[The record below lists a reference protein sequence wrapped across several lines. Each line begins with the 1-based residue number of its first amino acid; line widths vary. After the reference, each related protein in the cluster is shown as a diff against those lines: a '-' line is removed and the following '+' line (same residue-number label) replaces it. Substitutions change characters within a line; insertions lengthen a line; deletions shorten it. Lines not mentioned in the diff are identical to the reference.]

1 MSDTEQEA
9 PCAIY
14 GIERWGNDRFKV
26 LENGNIGLITQHDT
40 GSTTTDLTSI
50 LHSLE
55 ERGIASPIL
64 LRVANSLKSQIDRI
78 NTSFANAMKE
88 LKYQACYRGV
98 FPIKVNQQAHV
109 IEKIVEYGAPHN
121 FGLEVGSKPELI
133 IALGQHLSKEALL
146 ICNGIKDSEFIN
158 LALLSRKL
166 GFNTIIVLE
175 SKSELELVL
184 EESKKLKIRPL
195 LGIRIK
201 LNNRV
206 TGNWASSSGDR
217 SAFGL
222 SSPDVLHVID
232 RLKEEGYLDCLQ
244 LQHFH
249 LGSQVPDILDVR
261 RSAAEACRFFVELRK
276 EGAPLSYIDLGGG
289 LGIDYT
295 GEHKSTENSINYS
308 TDEYCYSIVEA
319 VMNTMDDAGQ
329 KHPII
334 VTESGRATVAYSSM
348 LLFNIIDV
356 THYEEDTSVE
366 VTEDDNRSIRD
377 MRDVQSYLTP
387 SRLQECLNDVT
398 FYRDEVRRNFG
409 RGEVGLRDL
418 AKAEKLYLNLLAR
431 MRKATESDEWV
442 SDDVLS
448 ALESAADI
456 YHANFSLFQS
466 LPDVW
471 AIDQL
476 HPIIPIQRLN
486 ETPTHRAILSDITCD
501 SDGKV
506 DQFVLAD
513 GISQSLPVHKLAE
526 DEHYCMAV
534 FFVGAY
540 QETLG
545 DLHNLFGDTNVATI
559 EIKPDGDF
567 NLIHEVEGDTIS
579 EVLSYVEYNPIAL
592 SNSFKQMVEK
602 AVSDKKLTVKERKA
616 IMSAFKE
623 SMNGYTYFEHQS

>member
-1 MSDTEQEA
+1 MSISDEQT
-9 PCAIY
+9 PGAIY
-14 GIERWGNDRFKV
+14 GIERWGNGRFEI
-26 LENGNIGLITQHDT
+26 LENGNIGLITHHDQ
-40 GSTTTDLTSI
+40 GTTSTDLTSI

-64 LRVANSLKSQIDRI
+64 LRVANSLKEQIDRI
-78 NTSFANAMKE
+78 NNGFKTAIKE
-88 LKYQACYRGV
+88 LDYSADYRGV
-98 FPIKVNQQAHV
+98 FPVKVNQQAHV
-109 IEKIVEYGAPHN
+109 IEKIVEYGAPHE

-133 IALGQHLSKEALL
+133 IALSQRLSREALL

-175 SKSELELVL
+175 SASELELVL
-184 EESKKLKIRPL
+184 EEAKKLKIRPA

-201 LNNRV
+201 LNNRI

-222 SSPDVLHVID
+222 SSPDVLRVVD
-232 RLKEEGYLDCLQ
+232 RLRDEGYLDCLL

-261 RSAAEACRFFVELRK
+261 RSTAEACRFFVELRK
-276 EGAPLSYIDLGGG
+276 EGAPLHYIDLGGG

-295 GEHKSTENSINYS
+295 GEHKSTENSINYT
-308 TDEYCYSIVEA
+308 TDEYCYNIVEA
-319 VMNTMDDAGQ
+319 VRNTMDDAGE

-348 LLFNIIDV
+348 LLFNILDV
-356 THYEEDTSVE
+356 TEYDEDEEVE
-366 VTEDDNRSIRD
+366 VTEEDSRSLRD
-377 MRDVQSYLTP
+377 MRDVESYLTP
-387 SRLQECLNDVT
+387 ARLQECLNDVT

-409 RGEVGLRDL
+409 RGECGLRDM
-418 AKAEKLYLNLLAR
+418 AKAEQLYLHLISK
-431 MRKATESDEWV
+431 MRKVARTDEWI
-442 SDDVLS
+442 SDDVVS
-448 ALESAADI
+448 ALEATADI
-456 YHANFSLFQS
+456 YHSNFSLFQS

-476 HPIIPIQRLN
+476 HPIVPIQRLN
-486 ETPTHRAILSDITCD
+486 EEPTRRAILSDITCD

-513 GISQSLPVHKLAE
+513 GISQSLPVHALSE
-526 DEHYCMAV
+526 GEHYSLAV

-559 EIKPDGDF
+559 EIRPDGAFD
-567 NLIHEVEGDTIS
+567 LIHEVEGDTIA
-579 EVLSYVEYNPIAL
+579 EVLRYVEYDPLAM
-592 SNSFKQMVEK
+592 SNSFKMMVEE
-602 AVSDKKLTVKERKA
+602 AVSRKALTLKERKA
-616 IMSAFKE
+616 MMNAFKE
-623 SMNGYTYFEHQS
+623 SLNGYTYFEFDH

>member
-1 MSDTEQEA
+1 MATSAT
-9 PCAIY
+9 
-14 GIERWGNDRFKV
+14 
-26 LENGNIGLITQHDT
+26 
-40 GSTTTDLTSI
+40 STDLTSI
-50 LHSLE
+50 LYSLE

-64 LRVANSLKSQIDRI
+64 LRVANILKNRIDEI
-78 NTSFANAMKE
+78 NTKFKTAIKE
-88 LKYQACYRGV
+88 LDYKADYRGV

-109 IEKIVEYGAPHN
+109 IEKIVEYGAPHH

-133 IALGQHLSKEALL
+133 IALGQRLSSEAML

-175 SKSELELVL
+175 SASELELVL
-184 EESKKLKIRPL
+184 EESKKLKIRPA

-201 LNNRV
+201 LNNRI

-222 SSPDVLHVID
+222 SSPDVLRVVD
-232 RLKEEGYLDCLQ
+232 RLRKEGYLDCLQ

-261 RSAAEACRFFVELRK
+261 RSTAEACRYFVELRK
-276 EGAPLSYIDLGGG
+276 EGAPLNYIDLGGG

-295 GEHKSTENSINYS
+295 GEHKSTDNSINY
-308 TDEYCYSIVEA
+308 TTGEYCMNIVEA
-319 VMNTMDDAGQ
+319 VKNTMDDAGEP
-329 KHPII
+329 HPII

-348 LLFNIIDV
+348 LLFNILDV
-356 THYEEDTSVE
+356 THFDENEAVEVDPEDT
-366 VTEDDNRSIRD
+366 RSLRD
-377 MRDVQSYLTP
+377 MRDVESYLTP
-387 SRLQECLNDVT
+387 ARLQECLNDVT

-409 RGEVGLRDL
+409 RGECGLRDL
-418 AKAEKLYLNLLAR
+418 AKAEKLYLHLIAK
-431 MRKATESDEWV
+431 MRDVSKSDEWI
-442 SDDVLS
+442 SDDVIT
-448 ALESAADI
+448 ALEATADI

-476 HPIIPIQRLN
+476 HPIIPIQRLD
-486 ETPTHRAILSDITCD
+486 EEPTRRAILSDITCD

-513 GISQSLPVHKLAE
+513 GISGSLPVHALSKG
-526 DEHYCMAV
+526 EHYSLAV

-559 EIKPDGDF
+559 EIQPDGDF

-579 EVLSYVEYNPIAL
+579 EVLRYVEYDPLAL
-592 SNSFKQMVEK
+592 SNSFKAMVEE
-602 AVSDKKLTVKERKA
+602 AVSKKLLSLKERKMM
-616 IMSAFKE
+616 MSAFKE
-623 SMNGYTYFEHQS
+623 SLNGYTYFEH

>member
-1 MSDTEQEA
+1 MTRLSNSGPE
-9 PCAIY
+9 AIY
-14 GIERWGNDRFKV
+14 GIERWGKGLFEV
-26 LENGNIGLITQHDT
+26 LENGNIGLITQHGET
-40 GSTTTDLTSI
+40 TTTTDLTSI

-64 LRVANSLKSQIDRI
+64 LRVANNLQSQIDKI
-78 NTSFANAMKE
+78 NKGFQTAIRDLNYKNS
-88 LKYQACYRGV
+88 YRGV
-98 FPIKVNQQAHV
+98 FPVKVNQQAHV

-133 IALGQHLSKEALL
+133 IALGQRLAPESLL
-146 ICNGIKDSEFIN
+146 ICNGIKDSEFIS

-166 GFNTIIVLE
+166 GFNTVLVLE
-175 SKSELELVL
+175 SVSELELVL
-184 EESKKLKIRPL
+184 KESKRLGIRPA

-201 LNNRV
+201 LNNRI
-206 TGNWASSSGDR
+206 TGNWALSSGDR

-222 SSPDVLHVID
+222 SAPDVLHVIE
-232 RLKEEGYLDCLQ
+232 RLKEEEFLDCLL

-261 RSAAEACRFFVELRK
+261 RSTAEACRFFVELRK
-276 EGAPLSYIDLGGG
+276 EGAPLKYIDLGGG

-295 GEHKSTENSINYS
+295 GEHKSTENSINY
-308 TDEYCYSIVEA
+308 TTTEYCNNIVEA
-319 VMNTMDDAGQ
+319 VKNTMDDAGED
-329 KHPII
+329 HPII

-348 LLFNIIDV
+348 LLFNILDV
-356 THYEEDTSVE
+356 THYEDREPIE
-366 VTEDDNRSIRD
+366 IGNDDLRSLRD
-377 MRDVQSYLTP
+377 MRDVESYLTP
-387 SRLQECLNDVT
+387 ARLQECLNDVT

-409 RGEVGLRDL
+409 RGEIGLRDL
-418 AKAEKLYLNLLAR
+418 VKAEKLYLHLVSR
-431 MRKATESDEWV
+431 MRKVAQGDEWV
-442 SDDVLS
+442 SDDVKS
-448 ALESAADI
+448 ALESSADI

-486 ETPTHRAILSDITCD
+486 EEPTRRAILSDITCD

-513 GISQSLPVHKLAE
+513 GISNSLPVHELSE
-526 DEHYCMAV
+526 GEHYHLAV

-559 EIKPDGDF
+559 EIQPDGDV
-567 NLIHEVEGDTIS
+567 NLIHEVEGDTIA
-579 EVLSYVEYNPIAL
+579 EVLRYVEYDPLAL
-592 SNSFKQMVEK
+592 SNSFKKMVEE
-602 AVSDKKLTVKERKA
+602 AVSRKRLTAGERKT
-616 IMSAFKE
+616 IMTAFKE
-623 SMNGYTYFEHQS
+623 SLNGYTYFEH

>member
-1 MSDTEQEA
+1 MTRLSNSGPE
-9 PCAIY
+9 AIY
-14 GIERWGNDRFKV
+14 GIERWGKGLFEV
-26 LENGNIGLITQHDT
+26 LENGNIGLITQHGET
-40 GSTTTDLTSI
+40 TTTTDLTSI

-64 LRVANSLKSQIDRI
+64 LRVANNLQSQIDKI
-78 NTSFANAMKE
+78 NKGFQTAIRDLNYKNS
-88 LKYQACYRGV
+88 YRGV
-98 FPIKVNQQAHV
+98 FPVKVNQQAHV

-133 IALGQHLSKEALL
+133 IALGQRLASESLL
-146 ICNGIKDSEFIN
+146 ICNGIKDSEFIS

-166 GFNTIIVLE
+166 GFNTVLVLE
-175 SKSELELVL
+175 SVSELELVL
-184 EESKKLKIRPL
+184 KESKRLGIRPA

-201 LNNRV
+201 LNNRI
-206 TGNWASSSGDR
+206 TGNWALSSGDR

-222 SSPDVLHVID
+222 SAPDVLHVIE
-232 RLKEEGYLDCLQ
+232 RLKEEEFLDCLL

-261 RSAAEACRFFVELRK
+261 RSTAEACRFFVELRK
-276 EGAPLSYIDLGGG
+276 EGAPLKYIDLGGG

-295 GEHKSTENSINYS
+295 GEHKSTENSINY
-308 TDEYCYSIVEA
+308 TTTEYCNNIVEA
-319 VMNTMDDAGQ
+319 VKNTMDDAGEE
-329 KHPII
+329 HPII

-348 LLFNIIDV
+348 LLFNILDV
-356 THYEEDTSVE
+356 THYEDRDPIEINA
-366 VTEDDNRSIRD
+366 DDLRSLRD
-377 MRDVQSYLTP
+377 MRDVETYLTP
-387 SRLQECLNDVT
+387 ARLQECLNDVM

-409 RGEVGLRDL
+409 RGEIGLRDL
-418 AKAEKLYLNLLAR
+418 VKAEKLYLHLLSR
-431 MRKATESDEWV
+431 MRKVAQGDEWV
-442 SDDVLS
+442 SDDVKS
-448 ALESAADI
+448 ALESSADI

-486 ETPTHRAILSDITCD
+486 EEPTRRAILSDITCD

-513 GISQSLPVHKLAE
+513 GISNSLPVHELSE
-526 DEHYCMAV
+526 GEHYHLAV

-559 EIKPDGDF
+559 EIQPDGDV
-567 NLIHEVEGDTIS
+567 NLIHEVEGDTIA
-579 EVLSYVEYNPIAL
+579 EVLRYVEYDPLAL
-592 SNSFKQMVEK
+592 SNSFKKMVEE
-602 AVSDKKLTVKERKA
+602 AVSKKRLTAGERKT
-616 IMSAFKE
+616 IMTAFKE
-623 SMNGYTYFEHQS
+623 SLNGYTYFEH

>member
-1 MSDTEQEA
+1 MSTTEQEA

-14 GIERWGNDRFKV
+14 GIERWGNDRFEV
-26 LENGNIGLITQHDT
+26 LDNGNIGLITDHAE
-40 GSTTTDLTSI
+40 GPVTTDLTSI

-64 LRVANSLKSQIDRI
+64 LRVANSLKNQIDRI
-78 NTSFANAMKE
+78 NVSFANAMKE
-88 LKYQACYRGV
+88 LEYKANYRGV

-109 IEKIVEYGAPHN
+109 IEKIVEYGAPHS

-133 IALGQHLSKEALL
+133 IALGQRLSKEALL
-146 ICNGIKDSEFIN
+146 VCNGIKDSEFIN

-175 SKSELELVL
+175 SKSELDLVL
-184 EESKKLKIRPL
+184 SESKKLNIRPQ

-201 LNNRV
+201 LNNRI

-232 RLKEEGYLDCLQ
+232 RLRDEGYLDCLQ

-249 LGSQVPDILDVR
+249 LGSQVPDIIDVR

-276 EGAPLSYIDLGGG
+276 EGAPLNYIDLGGG

-319 VMNTMDDAGQ
+319 VKNTMDDADQ
-329 KHPII
+329 KHPTI

-348 LLFNIIDV
+348 LLFNIINV
-356 THYEEDTSVE
+356 THYEEDNSVE
-366 VTEDDNRSIRD
+366 VTEEDDRSIRD
-377 MRDVQSYLTP
+377 MRDVETYLTP

-418 AKAEKLYLNLLAR
+418 AKAEKLYLNLIAK
-431 MRKATESDEWV
+431 MRKATEADEWV
-442 SDDVLS
+442 SDDVLT

-486 ETPTHRAILSDITCD
+486 ETPTRRAILSDITCD

-513 GISQSLPVHKLAE
+513 GISSSLPVHALE
-526 DEHYCMAV
+526 DDEHYCMAV

-559 EIKPDGDF
+559 EIKPNGDF
-567 NLIHEVEGDTIS
+567 NLIHEVEGDTIA

-592 SNSFKQMVEK
+592 SNSFKQMVEE
-602 AVSDKKLTVKERKA
+602 AVSNKKLTVKERKTMMA
-616 IMSAFKE
+616 AFKE
-623 SMNGYTYFEHQS
+623 SMNGYTYFEHS

>member
-1 MSDTEQEA
+1 LSNSGPD
-9 PCAIY
+9 AIY
-14 GIERWGNDRFKV
+14 GIERWGKDLFKV
-26 LENGNIGLITQHDT
+26 LENGNIGLITQHDE
-40 GSTTTDLTSI
+40 TTTITDLTSI

-64 LRVANSLKSQIDRI
+64 LRVANNLKSQIDKI
-78 NTSFANAMKE
+78 NNGFQHAIKE
-88 LKYQACYRGV
+88 LNYKNSYRGV
-98 FPIKVNQQAHV
+98 FPVKVNQQAHV
-109 IEKIVEYGAPHN
+109 IEKIVEYGAPHH

-133 IALGQHLSKEALL
+133 IALGQYLAKESLL
-146 ICNGIKDSEFIN
+146 ICNGIKDSEFIS

-175 SKSELELVL
+175 SLSELELVL
-184 EESKKLKIRPL
+184 EASKRLDIRPA

-201 LNNRV
+201 LNNRI

-222 SSPDVLHVID
+222 SAPDVLHVID
-232 RLKEEGYLDCLQ
+232 RLKEESYLDCLQ

-261 RSAAEACRFFVELRK
+261 RSTAEACRFFVELRR
-276 EGAPLSYIDLGGG
+276 EGAPLKYIDLGGG

-295 GEHKSTENSINYS
+295 GEHKSTENSINY
-308 TDEYCYSIVEA
+308 TTGEYCMNIVEA
-319 VMNTMDDAGQ
+319 VKNTMDDAGEE
-329 KHPII
+329 HPII

-348 LLFNIIDV
+348 LLFNILDV
-356 THYEEDTSVE
+356 THYEDKEPIE
-366 VTEDDNRSIRD
+366 IGEDDLRSVRD
-377 MRDVQSYLTP
+377 MRDVESYLTP
-387 SRLQECLNDVT
+387 ARLQECLNDVT

-409 RGEVGLRDL
+409 RGEIGLRDL
-418 AKAEKLYLNLLAR
+418 VKAERLYMHLITK
-431 MRKATESDEWV
+431 MRKVAKSDEWI
-442 SDDVLS
+442 SEDVLS
-448 ALESAADI
+448 ALESSADI

-486 ETPTHRAILSDITCD
+486 EEPTRRAILSDITCD

-513 GISQSLPVHKLAE
+513 GVSNSLPVHELSE
-526 DEHYCMAV
+526 GEHYSLAV

-559 EIKPDGDF
+559 EIRPDGDF
-567 NLIHEVEGDTIS
+567 SLIHEVEGDTIS
-579 EVLSYVEYNPIAL
+579 EVLRYVEYDPLAL
-592 SNSFKQMVEK
+592 TNSFKKMVEE
-602 AVSDKKLTVKERKA
+602 AVSKKSLTVKERKT
-616 IMSAFKE
+616 IMLAFKD
-623 SMNGYTYFEHQS
+623 SINGYTYFEHFEH

>member
-1 MSDTEQEA
+1 MSIIEQDSPA
-9 PCAIY
+9 GIY
-14 GIERWGNDRFKV
+14 GIERWGKGRFEV
-26 LENGNIGLITQHDT
+26 LDNGNIGLITQHKKGT
-40 GSTTTDLTSI
+40 TTTDLTSI

-55 ERGIASPIL
+55 ERGIAAPIL
-64 LRVANSLKSQIDRI
+64 LRVANSLKNQIDRI
-78 NTSFANAMKE
+78 NTSFQAAIKE
-88 LKYQACYRGV
+88 LDYKSEYRGV
-98 FPIKVNQQAHV
+98 FPVKVNQQAHV
-109 IEKIVEYGAPHN
+109 IEKIVEYGAPHK

-133 IALGQHLSKEALL
+133 IALGHRLSTDSLL
-146 ICNGIKDSEFIN
+146 ICNGIKDMEFIN
-158 LALLSRKL
+158 LAMLSRKL

-175 SKSELELVL
+175 SYYELELVL
-184 EESKKLKIRPL
+184 EASKKLNMRPA

-201 LNNRV
+201 LNNRI

-222 SSPDVLHVID
+222 SASDVVRVVE
-232 RLKEEGYLDCLQ
+232 RLREEGYLDCLQ

-261 RSAAEACRFFVELRK
+261 RSTAEACRFFVELRK
-276 EGAPLSYIDLGGG
+276 EGAPLNYIDLGGG

-308 TDEYCYSIVEA
+308 TDEYCYNIVEA
-319 VMNTMDDAGQ
+319 VRNTMDDAGES
-329 KHPII
+329 HPII

-348 LLFNIIDV
+348 LLFNILDV
-356 THYEEDTSVE
+356 TEYEEDEDVE
-366 VTEDDNRSIRD
+366 VTEDDARSLRD
-377 MRDVQSYLTP
+377 MRDVEDYLTA

-409 RGEVGLRDL
+409 RGECGLRDL
-418 AKAEKLYLNLLAR
+418 AKAEKLYLHLIAR
-431 MRKATESDEWV
+431 MREVSNTDEWI

-448 ALESAADI
+448 ALETAADI

-476 HPIIPIQRLN
+476 HPIIPIQRLD
-486 ETPTHRAILSDITCD
+486 EVPTRRAILSDITCD

-506 DQFVLAD
+506 DKFVLAD
-513 GISQSLPVHKLAE
+513 GISASLPVHELA
-526 DEHYCMAV
+526 DEEQYYLAV

-559 EIKPDGDF
+559 EIDEEGEF
-567 NLIHEVEGDTIS
+567 SLIHEVEGDTIA
-579 EVLSYVEYNPIAL
+579 EVLRYVEYDPLAL
-592 SNSFKQMVEK
+592 SNSFKKMVEE
-602 AVSDKKLTVKERKA
+602 AVSKKSLSVKERKTL
-616 IMSAFKE
+616 MTAFKE
-623 SMNGYTYFEHQS
+623 SLNGYTYFEH

>member
-1 MSDTEQEA
+1 MNNSGPD
-9 PCAIY
+9 AIY
-14 GIERWGNDRFKV
+14 GIERWGKGLFRI
-26 LENGNIGLITQHDT
+26 LENGNIGLITEHEGDAV
-40 GSTTTDLTSI
+40 TTTDLTSI

-64 LRVANSLKSQIDRI
+64 LRIANTLKSQINKI
-78 NTSFANAMKE
+78 NHNFQNAIKD
-88 LKYQACYRGV
+88 LDYNNDYRGV

-109 IEKIVEYGAPHN
+109 IEKIVEYGSPHQ

-133 IALGQHLSKEALL
+133 IALGQRLGSEALL

-175 SKSELELVL
+175 SVSELELVL
-184 EESKKLKIRPL
+184 KESKKLGIRPA

-201 LNNRV
+201 LNNRI

-222 SSPDVLHVID
+222 SAPDVLHVVE
-232 RLKEEGYLDCLQ
+232 RLKQEGFIDCLQ

-261 RSAAEACRFFVELRK
+261 RSTAEACRFFVELRK
-276 EGAPLSYIDLGGG
+276 EGAPLKYIDLGGG

-295 GEHKSTENSINYS
+295 GEHKSTDNSINY
-308 TDEYCYSIVEA
+308 TTREYCHNIVEA
-319 VMNTMDDAGQ
+319 VKNTMDDAGEP
-329 KHPII
+329 HPVI

-348 LLFNIIDV
+348 LLFNILDV
-356 THYEEDTSVE
+356 THYEDDGPVE
-366 VTEDDNRSIRD
+366 ITEDDIRSVRD
-377 MRDVQSYLTP
+377 MRDVESYLTP

-409 RGEVGLRDL
+409 RGECSLRDL
-418 AKAEKLYLNLLAR
+418 VKAEKLYLRLVAK
-431 MRKATESDEWV
+431 MRKVSKSDEWI
-442 SDDVLS
+442 SEDVLS
-448 ALESAADI
+448 ALDSTADI

-471 AIDQL
+471 AIDQV
-476 HPIIPIQRLN
+476 HPIIPIQRLD
-486 ETPTHRAILSDITCD
+486 EEPTRRAILSDITCD
-501 SDGKV
+501 SDGKI

-513 GISQSLPVHKLAE
+513 GVASALPVHAIE
-526 DEHYCMAV
+526 PDEHYSLAV

-559 EIKPDGDF
+559 EIQPDGDF
-567 NLIHEVEGDTIS
+567 NLIHEVEGDTIA
-579 EVLSYVEYNPIAL
+579 EVLRYVEYDPLSL
-592 SNSFKQMVEK
+592 SNSFKKMVEE
-602 AVSDKKLTVKERKA
+602 AVSKKSLTAGERKS
-616 IMSAFKE
+616 IMTAFKE
-623 SMNGYTYFEHQS
+623 SLNGYTYFEH